1 MFIAGNWKLNCNIL
15 QGNKLASTILKNIEG
30 KNLNCNIAIFPPFTC
45 LSSISDVLKDSVIS
59 LGGQDCSIHT
69 NGAFTGD
76 ISASMLV
83 DVGCKYVILGHS
95 ERRMGYKESNELIK
109 TKANVAQNMG
119 LVPIVCVGET
129 AKERNLGKEKSV
141 VKTQLLNSIPNNS
154 KGSYIIAYEP
164 VWAIGSGITPNI
176 DEIKEMF
183 VNIKYI
189 LKSSRKNDDIK
200 ILYGGSVNINN
211 SLEILSCDEVNGAL
225 IGGTSLNADEFS
237 SICLDVK

>member
-1 MFIAGNWKLNCNIL
+1 MSINANHVRDILSRNIL
-15 QGNKLASTILKNIEG
+15 ADG
-30 KNLNCNIAIFPPFTC
+30 F
-45 LSSISDVLKDSVIS
+45 
-59 LGGQDCSIHT
+59 
-69 NGAFTGD
+69 
-76 ISASMLV
+76 
-83 DVGCKYVILGHS
+83 
-95 ERRMGYKESNELIK
+95 
-109 TKANVAQNMG
+109 
-119 LVPIVCVGET
+119 VPIMD
-129 AKERNLGKEKSV
+129 LEK
-141 VKTQLLNSIPNNS
+141 S

-189 LKSSRKNDDIK
+189 LKSSGNNDDIK
-200 ILYGGSVNINN
+200 ILYWGSVNINN